1 MELDLA
7 WLLALVVVLFFVV
20 LAYTMYAHLKES
32 GQWNDEADLESMRSQ
47 AKTVQATVLRKRKRW
62 KECQLPTQPV
72 ALDFL
77 ATFVLEDGSEVELV
91 LPNEEKYF
99 WLTEGQ
105 SGTLQYDG
113 QRYVSFGNDGNGLA
127 GFIREFREENARVK
141 QRRGK

>member
-1 MELDLA
+1 MPFCHTFTNA
-7 WLLALVVVLFFVV
+7 INKQAP
-20 LAYTMYAHLKES
+20 K
-32 GQWNDEADLESMRSQ
+32 ND
-47 AKTVQATVLRKRKRW
+47 KCK
-62 KECQLPTQPV
+62 P
-72 ALDFL
+72 
-77 ATFVLEDGSEVELV
+77 FVLEDGSEVELV